1 MLAQERGAVST
12 TVAGGIRKA
21 RKSRGRGLRTTTGC
35 AVCRKR
41 HMKCDEVKPT
51 CGPCSKGRRECV
63 YGVALDG
70 DESSGDERNNVR
82 ASGSLVATNLL
93 PTTTSVL
100 QTTSEDE
107 VQAQYATVAQQWPA
121 TPHSDHPVNI
131 TSPQSTYSASTA
143 YGIEVAPLRWFG
155 LLAGDV
161 ETNVDLQVPSSDD
174 HTWRP
179 QYQQQHDGGH
189 TRLVDS
195 ATAGTFGE
203 LIGHQNPSKLLQI
216 PANLSADPSGDNVGV
231 DERLFWQASEPVRLE
246 EHENDMFQHFVTSL
260 SFWIDLFDPMKHF
273 SIFVPHLAMR
283 NQGLMKAI
291 LALSARHLSIKPL
304 SNGEINVSRTA
315 AVQYYY
321 ETLQYLQSAMRF
333 TTYKN
338 SLELLAT
345 TLVVSTYEMIDGA
358 GKGWERHLKGV
369 FWIQRYASAVTWA
382 AFRERRRC
390 FSFFKP
396 TRSYESMDPWDMASK
411 VVYILAQS
419 VNYSSEEEKQQGER
433 DLAGRI
439 LRANTLLD
447 LLAEWRD
454 SISVHFQPLPMA
466 SLPDRAFRPVWIH
479 PPAFGVSLQLY
490 SMARLLLLIHQP
502 AAGGYLEYGEILRKR
517 DRMHERA
524 LTLGRDRDITACIDE
539 IGSIAM
545 NVLDDASRLMS
556 TQCLFAAGLYCT
568 DNIKRECIA
577 ELITEHAT
585 HTGWPSNVDLAEEL
599 RLEWSRQERPG

>member
-1 MLAQERGAVST
+1 MAPPEAARTSRLEPQFLASWVTDDGPHTMLPTRQHGAPPT
-12 TVAGGIRKA
+12 AGIRKP

-35 AVCRKR
+35 
-41 HMKCDEVKPT
+41 
-51 CGPCSKGRRECV
+51 KGRRECI
-63 YGVALDG
+63 YGIPLDG
-70 DESSGDERNNVR
+70 DESSSDERNNVR
-82 ASGSLVATNLL
+82 ASVPLVAAL

-100 QTTSEDE
+100 QPTSDDQT
-107 VQAQYATVAQQWPA
+107 QAPYATVAQQWPV
-121 TPHSDHPVNI
+121 TPHSEHLVNV

-143 YGIEVAPLRWFG
+143 YGTEVAPLRWFG
-155 LLAGDV
+155 LLAGDIDS
-161 ETNVDLQVPSSDD
+161 NVDLQVPSSDD
-174 HTWRP
+174 HMWRP
-179 QYQQQHDGGH
+179 SYQQQHDGGH

-195 ATAGTFGE
+195 AAGTFGE
-203 LIGHQNPSKLLQI
+203 LIGHQNSSKLLQM
-216 PANLSADPSGDNVGV
+216 PAILSADPSGDGVGV

-246 EHENDMFQHFVTSL
+246 EDEYDMLQHFVISL
-260 SFWIDLFDPMKHF
+260 SQWIDLFDPMKHF
-273 SIFVPHLAMR
+273 STFVPHLAMR

-291 LALSARHLSIKPL
+291 LALSARHLSIKPP
-304 SNGEINVSRTA
+304 SNGEVNVSRTA

-345 TLVVSTYEMIDGA
+345 TLV
-358 GKGWERHLKGV
+358 
-369 FWIQRYASAVTWA
+369 WA

-390 FSFFKP
+390 FSFFRP
-396 TRSYESMDPWDMASK
+396 TRSYESMDPWDLASK

-454 SISVHFQPLPMA
+454 NISVHFQPLPMA
-466 SLPDRAFRPVWIH
+466 TLADRAFKPVWIH

-502 AAGGYLEYGEILRKR
+502 AAGGYLEYGEITGKGDPRFE
-517 DRMHERA
+517 HE
-524 LTLGRDRDITACIDE
+524 LTFGQDITACIDE
-539 IGSIAM
+539 IGSVAM

-568 DNIKRECIA
+568 DNVKRECIA